1 MILHINFTIPFRP
14 SVQFF
19 NLPTIR
25 YIIENLQSSG
35 SGTISENFFL
45 NLTIVFSN
53 FFWFSHGGGRREI
66 YRTSTIYLIPYYHAH
81 SRLKSKKG
89 TIFKEMHTV
98 WLRAGKNQYHSKN
111 VELDSPEEHRVN
123 EVN

>member
-89 TIFKEMHTV
+89 TIFKKCIPFGSEQARINIIQKMLNWTA
-98 WLRAGKNQYHSKN
+98 LKSIGSMK
-111 VELDSPEEHRVN
+111 
-123 EVN
+123 